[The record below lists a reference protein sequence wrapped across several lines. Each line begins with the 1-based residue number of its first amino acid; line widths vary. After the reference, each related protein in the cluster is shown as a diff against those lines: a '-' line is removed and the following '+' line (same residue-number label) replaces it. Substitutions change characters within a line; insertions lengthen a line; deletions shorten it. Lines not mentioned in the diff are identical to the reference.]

1 MMIKIDKVPA
11 MWQLGIYNLANF
23 LVGTTIGSQFLFSMI
38 FLCSIYERQVL
49 LLVSTNRWWI
59 WDSEG

>member
-38 FLCSIYERQVL
+38 FFVQHLWEAGIIISL
-49 LLVSTNRWWI
+49 N
-59 WDSEG
+59 